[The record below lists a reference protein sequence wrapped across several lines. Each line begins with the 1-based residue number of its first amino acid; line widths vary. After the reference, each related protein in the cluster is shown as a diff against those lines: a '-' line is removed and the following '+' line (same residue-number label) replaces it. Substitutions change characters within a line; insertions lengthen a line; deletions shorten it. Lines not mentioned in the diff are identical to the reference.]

1 MTVHRRILVVGVGSD
16 FGDDRVGQYVVDRL
30 ATRLPPGCEV
40 RKVRA
45 PADILDQLDNVAE
58 LHVVD
63 GCRGAG
69 PPGSIIRGDG
79 GSAGFSG
86 VCLRG
91 THDLDVVS
99 ALRLAETLNQLPP
112 RATIW
117 GVEMANDGSPQSLRA
132 ALTMEVAAG
141 ADGLVEC
148 IIAELHGATAG
159 FPESHRHA

>member
-30 ATRLPPGCEV
+30 AKRLPPGCEV

-45 PADILDQLDNVAE
+45 PADLLDQLDEVAE

-69 PPGSIIRGDG
+69 PPGSIIRGELDN
-79 GSAGFSG
+79 AAFSDI
-86 VCLRG
+86 CFRG

-99 ALRLAETLNQLPP
+99 ALRLAEALGQLPP

-117 GVEMANDGSPQSLRA
+117 GVEMANFGSPQSLRA

-141 ADGLVEC
+141 ADRLVER
-148 IIAELHGATAG
+148 IVAELHGATAG
-159 FPESHRHA
+159 FAESYRHA